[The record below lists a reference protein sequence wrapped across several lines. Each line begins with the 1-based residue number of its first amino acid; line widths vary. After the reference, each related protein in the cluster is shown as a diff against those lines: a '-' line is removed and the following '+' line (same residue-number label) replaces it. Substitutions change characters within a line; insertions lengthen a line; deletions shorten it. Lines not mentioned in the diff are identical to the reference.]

1 LQPIHNIIVDHHS
14 KQPFTEVKMAEPYK
28 KLYRS
33 KKDRML
39 GGVAGGLAEYFSVDP
54 TLVRLLFVFVAL
66 WLGGGILV
74 YLIMWIVVPEEPDTV
89 VPPAPPPTDVPPTS

>member
-1 LQPIHNIIVDHHS
+1 
-14 KQPFTEVKMAEPYK
+14 MAEPYK
-28 KLYRS
+28 KLFRS

-89 VPPAPPPTDVPPTS
+89 EPPASPPTDVPPTS